1 MSDLTTLM
9 KIAPHAGAFLT
20 GNKFAQERDTEA
32 LRQRE
37 LAAIIDARTMT
48 NQQDMAM
55 NPLLVQNQQLVN
67 RGLELGLPSIE
78 AKAGQEVLK
87 TKMARDKYD
96 SDLAATLNKNETDT
110 IQNNN
115 KTGNTIRDF
124 FISAGTELSTVPPAL
139 RAAAL
144 RNIMARNKI
153 PEAHPMSQQMMMQL
167 QNNPDAFVTQM
178 AQLANKLG
186 ETAIQ
191 MNPTARVSREN
202 NRDTNAARA
211 AEGVARRAHQMKL
224 EGMRTERQK
233 ELVTIRLEAQIK
245 AKQAMGGK
253 QSFEQLA
260 GEYKKKALEEQDSEK
275 RAMYEQAAAEFEL
288 AAHRLK
294 QAAKDG
300 DPTLTEDGIT
310 PRKVEPALGQGN
322 REAPPVKTFNELQQ
336 MYPNVPAQILRERF
350 KAKYGVDI
358 K

>member
-55 NPLLVQNQQLVN
+55 NPLRVQNQQLVN

-139 RAAAL
+139 
-144 RNIMARNKI
+144 
-153 PEAHPMSQQMMMQL
+153 S
-167 QNNPDAFVTQM
+167 
-178 AQLANKLG
+178 
-186 ETAIQ
+186 
-191 MNPTARVSREN
+191 
-202 NRDTNAARA
+202 
-211 AEGVARRAHQMKL
+211 
-224 EGMRTERQK
+224 
-233 ELVTIRLEAQIK
+233 
-245 AKQAMGGK
+245 
-253 QSFEQLA
+253 
-260 GEYKKKALEEQDSEK
+260 
-275 RAMYEQAAAEFEL
+275 
-288 AAHRLK
+288 
-294 QAAKDG
+294 
-300 DPTLTEDGIT
+300 
-310 PRKVEPALGQGN
+310 
-322 REAPPVKTFNELQQ
+322 
-336 MYPNVPAQILRERF
+336 
-350 KAKYGVDI
+350 
-358 K
+358 